1 MKFNTIG
8 IIAKPDAESVR
19 QTLFQ
24 LLDFLKARTCRV
36 ILDDKIPDSLNPDGL
51 EKSDR
56 NGIGEHCDL
65 AIAVGGDGTILNTV
79 RSLAHADVPMIGV
92 NVGRLGFLTDI
103 YPDDLESSLSEI
115 LDGKYHEEQRFLL
128 EMAIK
133 RGDEIISRG
142 DAFNDVVVHIRDVVR
157 MMEFET
163 RIDDTFVSHQRADGI
178 VVATPTGSTAYAL
191 SAGGPILH
199 ATMDAITLVPV
210 SPHTLSSRP
219 LVIDSASEITIII
232 HHTRQGT
239 AQASCDGHSSI
250 DVHAG
255 DHILI
260 RRKKKCI
267 TMLHPAQHNYFE
279 ILRAKLHWSEYS

>member
-19 QTLFQ
+19 QTMFQ
-24 LLDFLKARTCRV
+24 LLDFLKTRTCCV

-56 NGIGEHCDL
+56 SGIAERCDL

-79 RSLAHADVPMIGV
+79 RSLAHANVPMIGV

-103 YPDDLESSLSEI
+103 YPDDLESALSEI

-133 RGDEIISRG
+133 RGDEIIARG
-142 DAFNDVVVHIRDVVR
+142 DAFNDVVVHIRDVAR

-163 RIDDTFVSHQRADGI
+163 RIDDIFVSHQRADGI
-178 VVATPTGSTAYAL
+178 VVSTPTGSTAYAL

-219 LVIDSASEITIII
+219 LVVDSASEIDIII
-232 HHTRQGT
+232 HQTRQGI

-260 RRKKKCI
+260 RRKQGCI

>member
-24 LLDFLKARTCRV
+24 LLDFLKTRTCRV

-103 YPDDLESSLSEI
+103 YPDDLEPSLSEI

-219 LVIDSASEITIII
+219 LVVDSASEITIII

>member
-1 MKFNTIG
+1 
-8 IIAKPDAESVR
+8 
-19 QTLFQ
+19 
-24 LLDFLKARTCRV
+24 
-36 ILDDKIPDSLNPDGL
+36 
-51 EKSDR
+51 
-56 NGIGEHCDL
+56 
-65 AIAVGGDGTILNTV
+65 
-79 RSLAHADVPMIGV
+79 
-92 NVGRLGFLTDI
+92 
-103 YPDDLESSLSEI
+103 
-115 LDGKYHEEQRFLL
+115 
-128 EMAIK
+128 MAIK
-133 RGDEIISRG
+133 RGDEIIAEG
-142 DAFNDVVVHIRDVVR
+142 DAFNDVVVHIRDVAR

-163 RIDDTFVSHQRADGI
+163 RIDDIFVSHQRADGI

-219 LVIDSASEITIII
+219 IVVDSASEIDIII
-232 HHTRQGT
+232 HQTRQGT

>member
-219 LVIDSASEITIII
+219 LVVDSASEITIII